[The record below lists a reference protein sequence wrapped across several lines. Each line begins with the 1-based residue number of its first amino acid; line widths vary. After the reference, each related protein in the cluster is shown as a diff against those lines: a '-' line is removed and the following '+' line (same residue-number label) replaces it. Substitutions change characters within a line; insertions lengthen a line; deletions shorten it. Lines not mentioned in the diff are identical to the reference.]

1 MGIIS
6 DLLGTFSTYFRVG
19 KSGFRLT
26 NAAGT
31 CNVENAG
38 GTAKAPLGAHTVNL
52 HGANATYKV
61 SLTAPSGLGED
72 VDFVMPD
79 NDGSPGQVV
88 VTDGSGNLS
97 FADGIS
103 NGELCQEESFTQGA
117 SSPVTIFTP
126 PVNAVIS
133 CVQIEISVA
142 AAGGTPTVSVGIS
155 GDADRDMDED
165 HSDLLTAGIYE
176 VSPMTA
182 VGESPGAVILTIS
195 ADGQTF
201 TGKVRVWY
209 VVPA

>member
-1 MGIIS
+1 MSIIA
-6 DLLGTFSTYFRVG
+6 DLLGTFSAYFRVG
-19 KSGFRLT
+19 KSGFRLS
-26 NAAGT
+26 NSSGT

-61 SLTAPSGLGED
+61 TVTAPSGLGGD
-72 VDFVMPD
+72 VDLVLPD
-79 NDGSPGQVV
+79 SDGSPGQVM

-97 FADGIS
+97 FTDGIS
-103 NGELCQEESFTQGA
+103 NGELCQEESFTQA
-117 SSPVTIFTP
+117 SSSPVTIFTP
-126 PVNAVIS
+126 PDNAVITR
-133 CVQIEISVA
+133 VQIEVSVA

-155 GDADRDMDED
+155 GDEDRDMDED
-165 HSDLLTAGIYE
+165 HSDVLTAAIYE

-182 VGESPGAVILTIS
+182 IGESAAAIILTIV